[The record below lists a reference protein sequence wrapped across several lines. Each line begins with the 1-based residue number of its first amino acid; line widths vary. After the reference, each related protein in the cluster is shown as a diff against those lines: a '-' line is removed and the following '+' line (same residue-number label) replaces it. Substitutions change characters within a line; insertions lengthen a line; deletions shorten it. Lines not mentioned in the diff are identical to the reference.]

1 MTVLA
6 IEQARQLAHD
16 SMVAC
21 GHTASEAATIADH
34 LIDCELRGL
43 GYGGLARCVSLVEN
57 LRNPGF
63 RRQPMRVE
71 RESGASAR
79 IDGGNQVGYLVA
91 SKATDMAIA
100 KARRHGVAV
109 VGAARTWL
117 TGMFSYYLERVTA
130 AGFVG
135 MIAGSGPQMVAP
147 HGGTEP
153 RFCTNPIA
161 FGFPSI
167 GTPVIWDTG
176 TAGLT
181 WAEVVLARR
190 LGRPLPEGMA
200 FDAQGAPTADP
211 AAALAGA
218 MAVWGGHRG
227 SGLAMSIQ
235 MLGMLAG
242 QVNAPANPQAPLG
255 DCGFFI
261 MVVDPGL
268 FGEAGEFRQRV
279 AEVAQELKATRP
291 ADPAIPVRV
300 PFERSAAERERRRA
314 AGVIEVADLVV
325 HTLRDACAAG
335 TA

>member
-1 MTVLA
+1 MTILT
-6 IEQARQLAHD
+6 IEQARELAQA

-21 GHTASEAATIADH
+21 GHTAAEAAVIADH

-43 GYGGLARCVSLVEN
+43 GYGGLARCVSLVEH
-57 LRNPGF
+57 LRDPH
-63 RRQPMRVE
+63 RRRKPLRVV
-71 RESGASAR
+71 RESGASAQ

-91 SKATDMAIA
+91 SNATEMAIT

-135 MIAGSGPQMVAP
+135 MIAGSGTQMVAP

-161 FGFPSI
+161 FGFPSM
-167 GTPVIWDTG
+167 GTPVIWDIG
-176 TAGLT
+176 TSALT

-190 LGRPLPEGMA
+190 LGRPLPEGVA
-200 FDAQGAPTADP
+200 YGPDGAPTTDP
-211 AAALAGA
+211 AAAFAGA
-218 MAVWGGHRG
+218 LAVWGGHRG

-235 MLGMLAG
+235 LLGMLAG
-242 QVNAPANPQAPLG
+242 QVNSHVPLE

-268 FGEAGEFRQRV
+268 FGDADEFRERVTEFAGELRS
-279 AEVAQELKATRP
+279 TRP
-291 ADPAIPVRV
+291 TNPDLPVRV
-300 PFERSAAERERRRA
+300 PFERSAAVRA
-314 AGVIEVADLVV
+314 RQLANGVIEVEELVV
-325 HTLRDACAAG
+325 RTLRDACAVPA
-335 TA
+335 